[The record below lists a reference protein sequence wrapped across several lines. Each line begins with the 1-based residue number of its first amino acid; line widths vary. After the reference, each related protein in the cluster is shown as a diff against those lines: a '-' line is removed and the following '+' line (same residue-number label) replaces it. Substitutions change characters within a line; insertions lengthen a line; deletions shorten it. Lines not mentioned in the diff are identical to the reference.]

1 MLTEATDKLPGMLR
15 SSLKLIAVLST
26 LAIIASA
33 CSSSGEVAA
42 SSTTAA
48 PTTTTTAAPTT
59 TTTAP
64 PTTTSPSTTT
74 TTIPTEHVSEAING
88 LPADDAQINRRVVA
102 IKIDNHV
109 KARPQIGLNE
119 ADAVYEALVEG
130 GITRFIALYQRNDLD
145 KVGPNR
151 SGRVTDSAL
160 MKPLGGAFQISG
172 AQGWVKD
179 VFRADGINV
188 IYDNGVTTFRD
199 NSRPRPHNLFTST
212 DEIRAWA
219 DKKGWE
225 DENPGNLFLFG
236 DEVESEA
243 KATNIAMSFS
253 DAPPARWEW
262 DGEVYLRSNG
272 NDPHETYTSDGELVR
287 VTADVLVALKVRE
300 YIARNP
306 AGSGT
311 VLPTADTV
319 GSGEGFVFYNGGVT
333 GVTWERGSKSD
344 RFSLIAQ
351 DGTELVLPPGRLWM
365 SLIPNTKTVS
375 WE

>member
-1 MLTEATDKLPGMLR
+1 MLR
-15 SSLKLIAVLST
+15 STLKLITVFSAF
-26 LAIIASA
+26 AIVVAA
-33 CSSSGEVAA
+33 CSSGGDVAD
-42 SSTTAA
+42 SSTTTA
-48 PTTTTTAAPTT
+48 PTTTTTEAPTT
-59 TTTAP
+59 TATTMA
-64 PTTTSPSTTT
+64 PSTTT
-74 TTIPTEHVSEAING
+74 SSTTTTVPSVEVSEAING
-88 LPADDAQINRRVVA
+88 LPADEALIDRRVVA
-102 IKIDNHV
+102 VKIDNHP

-119 ADAVYEALVEG
+119 ADAVYETLVEG

-172 AQGWVKD
+172 AQGWVKN
-179 VFRADGINV
+179 VFKADGINV

-199 NSRPRPHNLFTST
+199 DSRPRPHNLFTST
-212 DEIRAWA
+212 DEIRAWS
-219 DKKGWE
+219 DKKGWD

-236 DEVESEA
+236 DQPDSEA
-243 KATNIAMSFS
+243 AATTIAMSFS

-272 NDPHETYTSDGELVR
+272 NDPHETYMSDGELVR
-287 VTADVLVALKVRE
+287 VSADVLVALKVRE

-319 GSGEGFVFYNGGVT
+319 GSGEGFVFYDGGVT

-344 RFSLIAQ
+344 RFSLIAE
-351 DGTELVLPPGRLWM
+351 DGTELVLPPGRLWI
-365 SLIPNTKTVS
+365 SLIPNTKTVT